1 MAALNEQQEY
11 LLGRIPNQYAFK
23 DPDVVEPTE
32 VKKARKVIA
41 AFDDKTSKFFSERK
55 KKFAK
60 ARKAAIETVY
70 FKQPERA
77 LEIIK
82 ALEAEFPCKD

>member
-32 VKKARKVIA
+32 VKKARKSIA

-55 KKFAK
+55 KKFTK
-60 ARKAAIETVY
+60 ARKIAIETVY
-70 FKQPERA
+70 LKQPDRA